1 MPRTIAAYL
10 NAVGHLAKHFH
21 TAPDKLSETQIRQYL
36 LKRRSELAVN
46 SMRPVLAGIQIFY
59 RITEPRDWKTLKAM
73 RIPKHRTLPRVLVPE
88 RVWQL
93 IEGTKSLHLQTAF
106 RTMYS
111 CGLRTGDL
119 QALTV
124 SDVDADRMLLH
135 VRTTK
140 GLSQRCVPLAQATLD
155 ALRAYWITHR
165 NPKWLF
171 PARESLHELASTTA
185 HVSVRTIQRGFKEV
199 VRSLDWNED
208 HLVPHTLR
216 HSFATAMLEQ
226 GVNLKVLQTYLGH
239 KNLQATEI
247 YLHLTR
253 HSDDKA
259 RRVIEKFMNGPVP
272 LDHESAERS
281 PEPPQ

>member
-1 MPRTIAAYL
+1 MTGSSQQPSR
-10 NAVGHLAKHFH
+10 
-21 TAPDKLSETQIRQYL
+21 PDDDPCA
-36 LKRRSELAVN
+36 SELRN
-46 SMRPVLAGIQIFY
+46 DPVLYPGS
-59 RITEPRDWKTLKAM
+59 TLAQGDPGE
-73 RIPKHRTLPRVLVPE
+73 I
-88 RVWQL
+88 
-93 IEGTKSLHLQTAF
+93 
-106 RTMYS
+106 
-111 CGLRTGDL
+111 GLRIG
-119 QALTV
+119 ALEAERRALV
-124 SDVDADRMLLH
+124 ANAAHEL
-135 VRTTK
+135 RTPIA
-140 GLSQRCVPLAQATLD
+140 GLQATLD

-165 NPKWLF
+165 HPKWLF

-199 VRSLDWNED
+199 VRSLDWNQD

-226 GVNLKVLQTYLGH
+226 AVNLKVLQTYLGH